1 MEGFM
6 KLLWKAYYL
15 FKKAHTKDDLVLKA
29 DRLSGKKPVTV
40 GYSMD
45 LYEFTRFGD
54 MRNTK

>member
-1 MEGFM
+1 M
-6 KLLWKAYYL
+6 KLLWKAYYF

-29 DRLSGKKPVTV
+29 DRLSGRKPVTV

-54 MRNTK
+54 MRDTK